1 MADSNGRSK
10 KHPRRKQQPTSLL
23 LPRKHVIKSPDTGLN
38 VEALNIPQVGMQ
50 LHNYSSY
57 NVLPKLFP
65 LLSKT
70 VYQKIL
76 FTSTDKTLLSQFK
89 CPT

>member
-10 KHPRRKQQPTSLL
+10 KHPRRKQLTSLL

-50 LHNYSSY
+50 LHIYSSY
-57 NVLPKLFP
+57 NVLPKPFP
-65 LLSKT
+65 SLSKT
-70 VYQKIL
+70 LCQKIL
-76 FTSTDKTLLSQFK
+76 FTNIDKNTFK
-89 CPT
+89 SI